1 MQSIFAA
8 LLFNEVINMRDYIY
22 LNDVLKNTI
31 MGKYNII
38 FGRHN
43 IGKTYYLLDL
53 FNSYLKIP
61 HCKIIVIDSATEH
74 KNKSLIHKVMKL
86 SINYVYIPTPNIGRI
101 ANKDDLKLSL
111 NHLYP
116 CKTISSNNDC
126 DVFLLDLSFYL
137 EKSLDCNDAN
147 SRNYY
152 FNIYQKLVT
161 QYLYVFKHFFEYAI
175 IIMDEIE
182 FNSDIIHVM
191 NEWKNITVFSTIHDI
206 SYVGEL
212 RNYNL
217 INADIELLRKNNYLL
232 KSNIVPCGNFCGE
245 IVAALFYLKE
255 CRRKT
260 PMFWIADIASSLLE
274 HNIPVDLY
282 VNSSKLY
289 DDYKCSINLNH
300 PGISSLKYFENH
312 GKLIIPK
319 ELFVNDIIEILKCVK
334 CIIFCV
340 SSSVFFNNNKI
351 KGGHFIVV
359 YFYNNDFYILNPQK
373 TIASLSIAVI
383 SDIVNSCI
391 AFGGWHIV
399 CK

>member
-1 MQSIFAA
+1 ME
-8 LLFNEVINMRDYIY
+8 NYIY
-22 LNDVLKNTI
+22 LSDVLKYTI
-31 MGKYNII
+31 TEKYNII

-61 HCKIIVIDSATEH
+61 HYKIIVIDSATEH

-86 SINYVYIPTPNIGRI
+86 PINYVYIPTPNINKVV
-101 ANKDDLKLSL
+101 NKDDLKNAL

-116 CKTISSNNDC
+116 YKTISSNNDC

-137 EKSLDCNDAN
+137 EKSLDCKNED

-152 FNIYQKLVT
+152 FSIYQKLVT
-161 QYLYVFKHFFEYAI
+161 QYLCILKHFFESAI

-182 FNSDIIHVM
+182 LNSDIIHVM
-191 NEWKNITVFSTIHDI
+191 NDWKNITVFSTIHDI
-206 SYVGEL
+206 SYVGDL
-212 RNYNL
+212 INYNL
-217 INADIELLRKNNYLL
+217 INADIELLRMNNYLL
-232 KSNIVPCGNFCGE
+232 KSSRNCCGNFCSE
-245 IVAALFYLKE
+245 IVASLFYLKE

-260 PMFWIADIASSLLE
+260 PIFWIADIASLLLE

-282 VNSSKLY
+282 VNSSRLY
-289 DDYKCSINLNH
+289 DDYKCSLNLNH
-300 PGISSLKYFENH
+300 PGISSLKNFENH
-312 GKLIIPK
+312 GKLIISK
-319 ELFVNDIIEILKCVK
+319 KLFVNDIIKTLKCVK

-340 SSSVFFNNNKI
+340 SSSVFFNNDKM

-359 YFYNNDFYILNPQK
+359 FFHNNDFYILNPQK

-383 SDIVNSCI
+383 SDIVISCI
-391 AFGGWHIV
+391 AFGGWYIV